1 MKEAPHLG
9 YMKSEPLGELG
20 VDAGEDR
27 GTF

>member
-1 MKEAPHLG
+1 MKEAPSLG

-20 VDAGEDR
+20 VDAGENR